1 MIIQILEGVL
11 IPLLI
16 ILTRY
21 LIVFID
27 AKRQELKQKTNNELA
42 NKYIDMIYNTVTNCV
57 IATNQT
63 YVDTLK
69 QQGSFNKEAQIQ
81 AFNETLSAIKKMLSQ
96 DAIEYI
102 HSITDDADFYLTKLI
117 EASVRDQKQAGT

>member
-1 MIIQILEGVL
+1 MAKEILEYVL

-27 AKRQELKQKTNNELA
+27 AKRKELKEKTNNELT
-42 NKYIDMIYNTVTNCV
+42 NKYIDMIYSTVTNCV

-63 YVDTLK
+63 YVDSLK
-69 QQGSFNKEAQIQ
+69 QQGSFDKQAQIK
-81 AFNETLSAIKKMLSQ
+81 AFNDTLEAVKKMLST
-96 DAIEYI
+96 DALNYI
-102 HSITDDADFYLTKLI
+102 HSITEDIDFYLSQLI
-117 EASVRDQKQAGT
+117 EANVKDQK

>member
-1 MIIQILEGVL
+1 MITQILEGVL

-27 AKRQELKQKTNNELA
+27 AKRKELKEKTNNELA

-63 YVDTLK
+63 YVDSLK
-69 QQGSFNKEAQIQ
+69 EQGSFDKEAQIV
-81 AFNETLSAIKKMLSQ
+81 AFNETLAAIKKMLSA
-96 DAIEYI
+96 DALEYI

-117 EASVRDQKQAGT
+117 EASVRDQKQ

>member
-1 MIIQILEGVL
+1 MAKEILEYVL

-27 AKRQELKQKTNNELA
+27 AKRKELKEKTNNELA

-63 YVDTLK
+63 YVDSLK
-69 QQGSFNKEAQIQ
+69 EQGNFDKEA
-81 AFNETLSAIKKMLSQ
+81 
-96 DAIEYI
+96 
-102 HSITDDADFYLTKLI
+102 
-117 EASVRDQKQAGT
+117 

>member
-1 MIIQILEGVL
+1 MAKEILEYVL

-27 AKRQELKQKTNNELA
+27 AKRKELKEKVNNDLA
-42 NKYIDMIYNTVTNCV
+42 DKYIDMIYTTVSNCV

-63 YVDTLK
+63 YVDSLK
-69 QQGSFNKEAQIQ
+69 AQGNFNKEAQIV
-81 AFNETLSAIKKMLSQ
+81 AFNETLEAIKKILSD

-102 HSITDDADFYLTKLI
+102 HSITEDTDFYLTKLI
-117 EASVRDQKQAGT
+117 EATVREQKQ

>member
-1 MIIQILEGVL
+1 MAKEILEYVL

-27 AKRQELKQKTNNELA
+27 TKRKELKERTNNDLA

-63 YVDTLK
+63 YVDSLK
-69 QQGSFNKEAQIQ
+69 EQGKFNK
-81 AFNETLSAIKKMLSQ
+81 
-96 DAIEYI
+96 
-102 HSITDDADFYLTKLI
+102 
-117 EASVRDQKQAGT
+117 

>member
-1 MIIQILEGVL
+1 MAKEILEYVL

-27 AKRQELKQKTNNELA
+27 AKRKELKEKVNNELA
-42 NKYIDMIYNTVTNCV
+42 DKYIDMIYNTVSNCV

-63 YVDTLK
+63 YVDSLK
-69 QQGSFNKEAQIQ
+69 AQGNFDKEAQIT
-81 AFNETLSAIKKMLSQ
+81 AFNETLAAIKKILSD

-102 HSITDDADFYLTKLI
+102 HSITEDTDFYLTKLI
-117 EASVRDQKQAGT
+117 EATVREQKQ

>member
-1 MIIQILEGVL
+1 MAKEILEYVL

-27 AKRQELKQKTNNELA
+27 AKRKELKEKTNNELA

-63 YVDTLK
+63 YVDSLK
-69 QQGSFNKEAQIQ
+69 EQGNFDKEAQLE
-81 AFNETLSAIKKMLSQ
+81 AFNKTLSAIKKMLSE
-96 DAIEYI
+96 DAVEYI
-102 HSITDDADFYLTKLI
+102 HSITDDADFYLSQLI
-117 EASVRDQKQAGT
+117 EAAVKD

>member
-1 MIIQILEGVL
+1 MAKEILEYVL

-21 LIVFID
+21 LIAFIN
-27 AKRQELKQKTNNELA
+27 AKRKELKEKVNNDLA
-42 NKYIDMIYNTVTNCV
+42 DKYIDMIYTTVSNCV

-69 QQGSFNKEAQIQ
+69 AQGNFNKEAQIV
-81 AFNETLSAIKKMLSQ
+81 AFNETLEAIKKILSD

-102 HSITDDADFYLTKLI
+102 HSITEDTDFYLTKLI
-117 EASVRDQKQAGT
+117 EATVREQKQQ

>member
-1 MIIQILEGVL
+1 MAKEILEYVL

-27 AKRQELKQKTNNELA
+27 AKRKELKEKVNNDLA
-42 NKYIDMIYNTVTNCV
+42 DKYIDMIYTTVSNCV

-69 QQGSFNKEAQIQ
+69 AQGNFNKEAQIVAYKDIIQ
-81 AFNETLSAIKKMLSQ
+81 LYEKGKRKYEGLLSDEQDQLYSICKELKKYGKQSQ
-96 DAIEYI
+96 K
-102 HSITDDADFYLTKLI
+102 S
-117 EASVRDQKQAGT
+117 

>member
-1 MIIQILEGVL
+1 MAKEILEYVL

-27 AKRQELKQKTNNELA
+27 AKRKELKERTNNDLA

-63 YVDTLK
+63 YVDSLK
-69 QQGSFNKEAQIQ
+69 EQGKFDKQAQLV
-81 AFNETLSAIKKMLSQ
+81 AFNNTLASVKKMLST
-96 DAIEYI
+96 DALDYI
-102 HSITDDADFYLTKLI
+102 HSITNDIDFYLTELI
-117 EASVRDQKQAGT
+117 EASVKDQKQ